1 MDYRGDNMPAELVKD
16 ILKVDEIKGSESVQ
30 TLVET
35 EIYLNQSKPEIENIL
50 WTDGKVEI
58 MNVKI
63 VKDMVM
69 VNGIL
74 ILKVIYKS
82 NDEHIPIVTAET
94 KVDFKEEIN
103 MVGIDEEMIATVK
116 PQIEHIEYETIEGR
130 KIVLETL
137 INLSSKVKRI
147 NSIEIVKDILGG
159 DGIQTLKEKVRYNR
173 LLGANESYTQIRE
186 AFEIKETM
194 SDIEEVLKLDT
205 NIYEQETKVV
215 EDKIIVSGLIEAAI
229 IYYGGG
235 KLNTVRRE
243 VNFNHFVDVEGAIR
257 DADCDVKLQIMDG
270 DFEIKE
276 DIEGNLR
283 IIDLEV
289 KVKVSGKVYEI
300 EEKEL
305 VLDAYSTKKLINV
318 TTEEIEVGENIKRLK
333 TKEIINETIKETGFK
348 EVYNVEGVPTL
359 LDCKIIEDKVVL
371 EGLLSMDVLYLDSL
385 SKEVKSIVEEVPF
398 KTYLDIEGTDKTMK
412 ADVDIVIEKIE
423 YKIEDENLAVEVHL
437 QNVVSLNRTKKLNII
452 LDLVETEEYVD
463 KRKRP
468 SITIYIVQ
476 KNDTLWDIA
485 KRYNATVEDLII
497 SNNVS
502 SPDNLMP
509 GEKIII
515 EKIIDID
522 F

>member
-1 MDYRGDNMPAELVKD
+1 MPAELVKD

-63 VKDMVM
+63 VKDMVI

-82 NDEHIPIVTAET
+82 KDEHIPIVTTET

-130 KIVLETL
+130 KIILEAL

-147 NSIEIVKDILGG
+147 NSIEIVKDIVGG
-159 DGIQTLKEKVRYNR
+159 DGLQTLKEKVRYNR
-173 LLGANESYTQIRE
+173 LLGANESYAQIKE
-186 AFEIKETM
+186 AFEIKEAM
-194 SDIEEVLKLDT
+194 PDIEEVLKLDT

-229 IYYGGG
+229 IYYGGE

-243 VNFNHFVDVEGAIR
+243 VNFNHFVDVEGAVK
-257 DADCDVKLQIMDG
+257 DADCDVKLEIMDG
-270 DFEIKE
+270 DFEVKE

-333 TKEIINETIKETGFK
+333 TKEIITETFKETGFR
-348 EVYNVEGVPTL
+348 EVYNVEGVPNL
-359 LDCKIIEDKVVL
+359 LDCRIIEDKVVL
-371 EGLLSMDVLYLDSL
+371 EGLLSMNVLYLDSL
-385 SKEVKSIVEEVPF
+385 SKEVKSIVEEIPF
-398 KTYLDIEGTDKTMK
+398 KTYLDVEGIDKTMK
-412 ADVDIVIEKIE
+412 ADVDIVIEKID
-423 YKIEDENLAVEVHL
+423 YKIEDENLEVEVHL

-452 LDLVETEEYVD
+452 LDLIETEEYVN
-463 KRKRP
+463 KRNRP

-485 KRYNATVEDLII
+485 KRYNTTVEDLII
-497 SNNVS
+497 SNNIS

-515 EKIIDID
+515 EKIIDLG